1 VLPFPWQTVVDGG
14 TIVAILGAILALG
27 KRIGAQ
33 DREMETLRQMMNRH
47 EQTSESHTL
56 QLAAGEGDFKV
67 INTKLDTITEGQKE
81 LRTLLLDHITQ
92 KDGKP

>member
-14 TIVAILGAILALG
+14 TLVAILSAILALG

-33 DREMETLRQMMNRH
+33 DREMETLRKMVELH
-47 EQTSESHTL
+47 EETVNSHTL
-56 QLAAGEGDFKV
+56 QLAGGEGNFKV
-67 INTKLDTITEGQKE
+67 IDAKLDNITEGQKE